1 MFGKCETAPRQVASL
16 TKIMTSLVVLD
27 LIEKFEHH
35 SPYAS
40 MAARIKIMKPVS
52 QINGTSAY
60 LLENDILT
68 VQELMYGMMLPS
80 GNDAAQALAIHF
92 GGIIMSNGTKCP
104 EITIAKE
111 AVERRLKCVKISKAI

>member
-1 MFGKCETAPRQVASL
+1 MLLENPAPYVSAQNWVITDRKKGDLLFGKCETAPRQVASL

-68 VQELMYGMMLPS
+68 V
-80 GNDAAQALAIHF
+80 
-92 GGIIMSNGTKCP
+92 
-104 EITIAKE
+104 
-111 AVERRLKCVKISKAI
+111 